1 MNGLPAHCN
10 TKADY
15 DFIRAE
21 NIDGWEIRWRQL
33 LDGRFV
39 IDGDDLVEDPQAPIF
54 RLGFTVAEIEV
65 AIDFTGLTER
75 EVEWRESQSDRWQ
88 LVAGEWV
95 EIEGW
100 AAARGAAQMA
110 EAVAA
115 KITEIEAESRRRQL
129 ENLSWN
135 GHTWYADSWATK
147 TIESCCSVATA
158 LGMADTDPIRVPPP
172 LQPGYWMTAEVD
184 ESGNRILANMTVGN
198 MRKLLTALYD
208 RNGAIWGKEVI
219 HKATVEAMVAEG
231 AGHDDLAAYNHLLGW
246 D

>member
-21 NIDGWEIRWRQL
+21 NIDGWEVRWRQL
-33 LDGRFV
+33 LEGRLV
-39 IDGDDLVEDPQAPIF
+39 IDGDDLIDDPQAPIF
-54 RLGFTVAEIEV
+54 KVGLTVAEVET
-65 AIDFTGLTER
+65 AIGFTGLTDR
-75 EVEWRESQSDRWQ
+75 EVEWRASQPDRWK
-88 LVAGEWV
+88 LVAGDWV

-100 AAARGAAQMA
+100 AAARGSAKMA
-110 EAVAA
+110 DAVTA

-129 ENLSWN
+129 ADLSWN

-147 TIESCCSVATA
+147 TIESCCAVATA
-158 LGMADTDPIRVPPP
+158 LGMADTDLIRVPPP
-172 LQPGYWMTAEVD
+172 LQPGYWMTSEFD
-184 ESGNRILANMTVGN
+184 ESGNRILVRMTVAEI
-198 MRKLLTALYD
+198 RQLSAALYD

-231 AGHDDLAAYNHLLGW
+231 AGPDDVASYNHLLGW